1 MNRAVQALAKALTVN
16 KTLTH
21 LDISNVGLT
30 VDAITSVMAALS
42 YNNSTLRELNM
53 RENGLT
59 KGTMSR
65 ISKR

>member
-1 MNRAVQALAKALTVN
+1 MN

-42 YNNSTLRELNM
+42 YNNSTLRELNV

-59 KGTMSR
+59 KGTDLILIITGFR
-65 ISKR
+65 